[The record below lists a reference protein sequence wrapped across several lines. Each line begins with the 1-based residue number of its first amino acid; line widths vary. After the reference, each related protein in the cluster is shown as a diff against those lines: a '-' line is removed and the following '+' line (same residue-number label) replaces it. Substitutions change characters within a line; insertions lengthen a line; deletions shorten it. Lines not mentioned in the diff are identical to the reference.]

1 MNYKSLA
8 TGFFLLLLPVPWA
21 AAHHSV
27 FAEFNSEDPIEITGV
42 ITGMDW
48 INPHTYIYMDVTD
61 EDGNT
66 VTWHLE
72 ALPTAMLRKAGL
84 TKAMLIGDG
93 RPVTVR
99 CRTARDGTTNL
110 GYTLKITY
118 ADGHYYQLSEE

>member
-8 TGFFLLLLPVPWA
+8 AGFFLLLLPVPWV

-27 FAEFNSEDPIEITGV
+27 FAEFNSENPIEIPGV

>member
-8 TGFFLLLLPVPWA
+8 AGFFLLLLPVPWV

-27 FAEFNSEDPIEITGV
+27 FAEFNSENPIEITGV

>member
-8 TGFFLLLLPVPWA
+8 AGFFLLLLPVPWV

-27 FAEFNSEDPIEITGV
+27 FAEFNSENPIEITGV

-48 INPHTYIYMDVTD
+48 INPHTCIYMDVTD

>member
-8 TGFFLLLLPVPWA
+8 AGFFLLLLPVPWA
-21 AAHHSV
+21 VAHHSV
-27 FAEFNSEDPIEITGV
+27 FAEFNSGDPIEITGV

-118 ADGHYYQLSEE
+118 AAGHYYHLSEE